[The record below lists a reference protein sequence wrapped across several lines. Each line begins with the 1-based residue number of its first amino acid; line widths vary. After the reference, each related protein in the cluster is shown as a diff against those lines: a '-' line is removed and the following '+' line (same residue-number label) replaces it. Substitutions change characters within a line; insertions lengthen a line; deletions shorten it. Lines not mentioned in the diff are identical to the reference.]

1 MHCRH
6 LLLRARHLGGEQDL
20 PTKYLACVKACDQ
33 NCPHMAGEDPIRTY
47 IA

>member
-1 MHCRH
+1 MPRSHAPSSS
-6 LLLRARHLGGEQDL
+6 LRCDPSDPA
-20 PTKYLACVKACDQ
+20 KYLACVKACDQ